1 MLEPDPQKI
10 YASERKDMS
19 NNSEAVGVRF
29 AKKRGS
35 ILILLSRGVSQFLIV
50 KQNVLSWNFISKVI
64 ISHKLKE

>member
-1 MLEPDPQKI
+1 MQEPDLQKT
-10 YASERKDMS
+10 YASERKDKS

-50 KQNVLSWNFISKVI
+50 KQNVLSWNTISKLI